1 MSTENKTKV
10 CKHCQSEIPKKAKVC
25 PQCRKKQGGVAKWI
39 LLVLVAFGLISALAG
54 GESEDSKESAI
65 NANTV
70 TEPQAE
76 TTTDVQEEVTTN
88 VEEEVV
94 IEYIVVSVSEMMDV
108 LESNAMKAE
117 ATYQDAYVEITGR
130 LGNIDSDGKYIDL
143 IPADDEWAFIGV
155 TCYIQNHEQKAQV
168 MEMSVD
174 DTVTLRGQIT
184 DVGEVV
190 GYYLDIDSI
199 N

>member
-1 MSTENKTKV
+1 MSNDNMTKV
-10 CKHCQSEIPKKAKVC
+10 CKHCQTEIPKKAKVC
-25 PQCRKKQGGVAKWI
+25 PQCRKKQGGILKWMILVVVAS
-39 LLVLVAFGLISALAG
+39 GLIGALAG
-54 GESEDSKESAI
+54 GDSEEEATTSD
-65 NANTV
+65 NTNVV
-70 TEPQAE
+70 TESQQAE
-76 TTTDVQEEVTTN
+76 IETDVQEEVA
-88 VEEEVV
+88 
-94 IEYIVVSVSEMMDV
+94 IEYIAVSVSELMDV

-143 IPADDEWAFIGV
+143 MPTDDEWAFIGV
-155 TCYIQNHEQKAQV
+155 TCYMQSEKQKAQV

-174 DTVTLRGQIT
+174 EVITLRGKIT